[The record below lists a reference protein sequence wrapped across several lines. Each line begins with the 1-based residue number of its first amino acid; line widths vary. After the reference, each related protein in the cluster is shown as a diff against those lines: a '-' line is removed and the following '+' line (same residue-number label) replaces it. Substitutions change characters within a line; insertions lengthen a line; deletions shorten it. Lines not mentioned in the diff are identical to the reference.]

1 MFEKSLYSHILK
13 FHVRSTLGVSICV
26 LAALFTFIPFNRAE
40 AQDLNLEE
48 TLQQLSEIAAKSY
61 ARPVTDAIGIN
72 LNGGWFHRAPEAKLF
87 GLSLEFGIVAM
98 GTFLDDADKTF
109 SASAPWRFSAEQAAD
124 LAADI
129 NPLVRDLVVDEI
141 LSNDFNVT
149 IAGPTAIGSD
159 QNNVSVVFSGDEVL
173 GETIG
178 GQTFELEGITGLAA
192 DLDIL
197 PLATPQLTIGTVF
210 GSMVTLRWLPDIE
223 IDEDIGTISYFGF
236 GIQHNFQSWI
246 RTPLPVE
253 VSLGYFT
260 QTLDIGDIIKA
271 STNSY
276 GVTLSKQIGGRFLNL
291 TSYAGYMFESSEMDF
306 NYSFEI
312 DTPGGGTDTQ
322 NIAFTLDGINEN
334 RTIIGLSLRFAILNI
349 NADYNFGKKNSAT
362 AGLMFAF

>member
-1 MFEKSLYSHILK
+1 MFEYNPCSHTRK
-13 FHVRSTLGVSICV
+13 FHARITHGISVCV
-26 LAALFTFIPFNRAE
+26 LAALFTLIPFDRAA
-40 AQDLNLEE
+40 AQDNNLEE
-48 TLQQLSEIAAKSY
+48 TLKQLSATEAKSY
-61 ARPVTDAIGIN
+61 ARPITDAVGIN
-72 LNGGWFHRAPEAKLF
+72 LNGGWFHRAPEVKLF
-87 GLSLEFGIVAM
+87 GFNLEFGVVAM
-98 GTFLDDADKTF
+98 GTFLDDEDKIF
-109 SASAPWRFSAEQAAD
+109 STSAPRRFTSGQAAD
-124 LAADI
+124 LAADVD
-129 NPLVRDLVVDEI
+129 PLVRNLVVDEI

-149 IAGPTAIGSD
+149 ISGPTAIGSD
-159 QNNVSVVFSGDEVL
+159 EENVSVVFSGAEVL

-178 GQTFELEGITGLAA
+178 GQTFELAGVTGLAA

-197 PLATPQLTIGTVF
+197 PLGAPQLTIGTVF

-223 IDEDIGTISYFGF
+223 IDEDIGEISYFGF

-276 GVTLSKQIGGRFLNL
+276 GVTLSKQISGRFLNL
-291 TSYAGYMFESSEMDF
+291 TPYAGYMFESSAMDF
-306 NYSFEI
+306 DYTFDI
-312 DTPGGGTDTQ
+312 DTPTGTETQ
-322 NIAFTLDGINEN
+322 NIEFTLDGINEN
-334 RTIIGLSLRFAILNI
+334 RSIIGSSLRFSIFNI